1 MLSNDLNNSFNE
13 WAEWFIHIRQA
24 SEHSLKA
31 YRNDLQQCF
40 AFLMDYAGEEVSLQT
55 LAELDAASVRAWL
68 ANRMQNGKSK
78 NSNARA
84 LSSLRHFMRYLES
97 KGKIENAAVLQVQM
111 PKLDKPLPKALT
123 QEQSLRATNG
133 FAAVHTEPWLIARDE
148 ALLMLIYGC
157 GLRISEALSVSPED
171 LLNAQASLR
180 ILGKGGKH
188 RQVPLLPMVADAIK
202 DYIRQCPH
210 HLEEALFVGLRGA
223 PLHASAFRKSLQ
235 QLRRALGLP
244 EHASPHAFRHSFAT
258 HLLAGGGDLRS
269 IQELLGHSSLSTT
282 QRYTHIDAARL
293 QAAYHA
299 AQSASEKA

>member
-1 MLSNDLNNSFNE
+1 MLSNDLNNHFNE
-13 WAEWFIHIRQA
+13 WAEWFAHIRQA
-24 SEHSLKA
+24 SDHSLKA
-31 YRNDLQQCF
+31 YSNDLQQCF
-40 AFLMDYAGEEVSLQT
+40 AFLMEYVGEEVSLQT

-68 ANRMQNGKSK
+68 ANRMQNGMSK

-84 LSSLRHFMRYLES
+84 LSSLRHFMRYLERE
-97 KGKIENAAVLQVQM
+97 GKVTNSAVFQVQM

-123 QEQSLRATNG
+123 QEQSLRAAEG
-133 FAAVHTEPWLIARDE
+133 FDVLHTEPWLAARDT

-157 GLRISEALSVSPED
+157 GLRISEALSVSPD
-171 LLNAQASLR
+171 DVLSAQVSLR

-188 RQVPLLPMVADAIK
+188 RQVPLLPMVSDAIK
-202 DYIRQCPH
+202 DYMRQCPH
-210 HLEEALFVGLRGA
+210 ALDEALFVGLRGA

-269 IQELLGHSSLSTT
+269 IQELLGHSSLSST
-282 QRYTHIDAARL
+282 QRYTHVDAARL

-299 AQSASEKA
+299 AQEAAP